1 MNLDAP
7 CFPLTLDATRCALC
21 PPLAVELLEYATA
34 CQTRCVAG
42 FYADPIAVNV
52 CLPCDTQ
59 CNPGMSLGC

>member
-1 MNLDAP
+1 M
-7 CFPLTLDATRCALC
+7 
-21 PPLAVELLEYATA
+21 ELLEYATA

-59 CNPGMSLGC
+59 CSTGMSLGC